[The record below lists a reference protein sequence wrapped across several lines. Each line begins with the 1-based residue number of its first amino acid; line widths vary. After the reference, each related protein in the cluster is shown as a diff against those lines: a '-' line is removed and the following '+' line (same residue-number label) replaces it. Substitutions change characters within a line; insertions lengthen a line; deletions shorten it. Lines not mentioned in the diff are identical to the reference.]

1 MSPEVFVRVGAFEL
15 IEPLPK
21 LNEPYVFAVL
31 RPWIDVNNVGT
42 MVLNEIRKQF
52 NAFELGKL
60 ARPDRFYDFTRYRPI
75 IKIEGGINEMSIPN
89 TTIHYARREGLNDL
103 ILLDLLEPQAHAHLF
118 VESVLKVL
126 TRFHAS
132 KYILVGSMYD
142 VVPHTRPLLVSGYG
156 MGEKALQ
163 DIRMAGAMPITYH
176 GPSTYANLITKK
188 AAEEGIDAA
197 VFIVSLPQYVVMEED
212 YLGKVRL
219 MEVLNTLYSI
229 PVDREEFN
237 KALRQRQ
244 AITERLKDSP
254 EVMNVMSELEE
265 NYDMRVKAL
274 EEQGIFQLGSDME
287 DMFWKSLGGNIGKA

>member
-1 MSPEVFVRVGAFEL
+1 VRVGAFEL
-15 IEPLPK
+15 TDPLPK

-75 IKIEGGINEMSIPN
+75 IRIEGGINEMSIPN
-89 TTIHYARREGLNDL
+89 TTIHYARREGLSDL
-103 ILLDLLEPQAHAHLF
+103 VLLDLLEPQAHAHLF

-126 TRFHAS
+126 TRLNAS

-254 EVMNVMSELEE
+254 EVMSVMSELEE